1 MRSHKWF
8 TPYLLVLPAVVWVLV
23 FALWPFFNTVLLAFT
38 DARPLRPAN
47 FVGLQN
53 FVDLFSDDRFIY
65 ALTTCLVYVVVCVP
79 LLTLLPLLVA
89 LVVEKKIPG
98 IGFFRTTYYF
108 PVIASVVVVGIIWV
122 WLFDSRGI
130 INEALQ
136 LFGMADRP
144 INFLVNRWLLIFT
157 SVSLTVW
164 KGVGYY
170 MVIYLAALG
179 NVSKDLHEAAAMDGA
194 NMWQRF
200 WKITVPGVRGAMFL
214 IAALISVSAMRIF
227 TEIYVL
233 SNGSGGPG
241 GQSMSIV
248 MLVQQVGSGI
258 NGRLGYASA
267 ISVVLFF
274 LTLGPLAVVGYLN
287 QDRDPQAKAAKAKV
301 RAQRRALKARGGTTS
316 MRGGKNPG
324 REHGISTRGREHRRP
339 EENADSPRTILTR
352 RLDAGEGR

>member
-1 MRSHKWF
+1 MRAHKRF
-8 TPYLLVLPAVVWVLV
+8 TPYLLVAPAVIWVLV
-23 FALWPFFNTVLLAFT
+23 FALWPFLNTVVLAFT
-38 DARPLRPAN
+38 DARPLQPAN
-47 FVGLQN
+47 FVGLDN
-53 FVDLFSDDRFIY
+53 FVNLFRDDRFIY

-89 LVVEKKIPG
+89 LVVEKKVPG

-130 INEALQ
+130 INESLQ
-136 LFGMADRP
+136 MLGVTDSP
-144 INFLVNRWLLIFT
+144 VGFLVNRWLLIFT
-157 SVSLTVW
+157 AISLTVW
-164 KGVGYY
+164 KGIGYY

-179 NVSKDLHEAAAMDGA
+179 NVSKELHEAAALDGA
-194 NMWQRF
+194 GTWRRF
-200 WKITVPGVRGAMFL
+200 WSVTVPGVRGAMTL
-214 IAALISVSAMRIF
+214 VAALITVSAMRIF

-258 NGRLGYASA
+258 TGRTGYASA

-274 LTLGPLAVVGYLN
+274 LTLGPLALVGYLN
-287 QDRDPQAKAAKAKV
+287 QERDPQEVAEKARKRAAKKAARQAA
-301 RAQRRALKARGGTTS
+301 RQGNSAPEPALVGSAPEGSAISGSGTTH
-316 MRGGKNPG
+316 GGRHAK
-324 REHGISTRGREHRRP
+324 E
-339 EENADSPRTILTR
+339 
-352 RLDAGEGR
+352 AGNE